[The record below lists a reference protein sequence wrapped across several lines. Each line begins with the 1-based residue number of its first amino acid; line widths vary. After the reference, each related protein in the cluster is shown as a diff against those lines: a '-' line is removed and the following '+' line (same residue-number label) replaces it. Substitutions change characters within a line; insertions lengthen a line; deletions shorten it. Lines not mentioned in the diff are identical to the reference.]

1 MQNPSLGK
9 GLIHHHQY
17 TGLFTLEF
25 SYIKDYLYSIRSDTL
40 LFTIV
45 IVGDFLGV
53 QYTFVDYYKGKI
65 KLEKLCVKDFLEK
78 IELKLIL
85 AMTIFI
91 STNKCI

>member
-1 MQNPSLGK
+1 M
-9 GLIHHHQY
+9 
-17 TGLFTLEF
+17 
-25 SYIKDYLYSIRSDTL
+25 

-78 IELKLIL
+78 IELELIL
-85 AMTIFI
+85 AITIFI

>member
-1 MQNPSLGK
+1 M
-9 GLIHHHQY
+9 
-17 TGLFTLEF
+17 
-25 SYIKDYLYSIRSDTL
+25 
-40 LFTIV
+40 IV